1 MNIKVKLG
9 VSNRHL
15 HLTKEVYE
23 RLFAEKI
30 TIKKELGQPGEFASN
45 QTVLI
50 KGPKGEIDNVRILGP
65 FRLYNQV
72 EISRHDARILGVNP
86 PVRKSGD
93 LNGAENITIT
103 GPKGSVELKES
114 CIIANRHLHMPSKEA
129 LKYNLKDNQ
138 KVKVVI
144 SGDKSGI
151 IDAYAKITDNSATEL
166 HLDTDEANAMGV
178 RNGDEVEFYG
188 SEEL

>member
-1 MNIKVKLG
+1 MEYKIKVG
-9 VSNRHL
+9 VSNRHV
-15 HLTKEVYE
+15 HLTKEDYDF
-23 RLFAEKI
+23 LFDE
-30 TIKKELGQPGEFASN
+30 ELTLKYKLNQIGEFASN

-144 SGDKSGI
+144 SGDRSGI

-166 HLDTDEANAMGV
+166 HLDTDDANAFGLKG
-178 RNGDEVEFYG
+178 N
-188 SEEL
+188 EELDIII